1 MPGQLTDPN
10 STDTDETPEQD
21 GAPASTPSLTLSPD
35 AVRNS
40 PEYRALAR
48 QAREDARARGRAEA
62 EAARVRTEAA
72 EQLQAAEAQR
82 QQAIADQ
89 IEEVLGADGVDE
101 FNDLAEL
108 SATDPVAA
116 ARKFQSLITRYAQ
129 SGGNVGDLDKAVSG
143 DANAGGTNVTD
154 QAPPQVPNLR
164 ADGDVP
170 LGQAPV
176 QGDDWEGIS
185 KDAAQRYAA
194 VVERNQDPLL
204 RSRVTDRE
212 RAGGFMA
219 WIEASIASTM
229 HKGSSRVRLNR

>member
-1 MPGQLTDPN
+1 MPGQNL
-10 STDTDETPEQD
+10 TDTDPAITDDTPEPEGQT
-21 GAPASTPSLTLSPD
+21 PPSLTLSPD

-40 PEYRALAR
+40 PEYRALAK
-48 QAREDARARGRAEA
+48 QARDNARAAGRAEA

-72 EQLQAAEAQR
+72 EALQAAEAQR

-89 IEEVLGADGVDE
+89 IAEVLGDDGVDA

-108 SATDPVAA
+108 SASDPVAA
-116 ARKFQSLITRYAQ
+116 ARKFQSLISQYAQ
-129 SGGNVGDLDKAVSG
+129 SGGNVERLDAAVSG
-143 DANAGGTNVTD
+143 EANAGGTTVTE
-154 QAPPQVPNLR
+154 QAPPPVPSNR
-164 ADGDVP
+164 VDGDAP
-170 LGQAPV
+170 LNQPGP

-185 KDAAQRYAA
+185 KDAAGRYAA
-194 VVERNQDPLL
+194 VVERNQDPIM

-229 HKGSSRVRLNR
+229 AKAPGRIRINR